1 MESNQ
6 KMSKKLL
13 LFFRSRAKC
22 SRSLS
27 LSLLLSRSRS
37 CSLSFFLSLS
47 LLSCY
52 WTKRGGNNEQTNKRA
67 IKQASFLSDT
77 HLLFSPPNMQAQVV
91 ALGST
96 SPASAPQ
103 ALNRCRHRHRRHQ
116 HLEGA
121 PQCGSQCR
129 QRRRRVPCQSCPE
142 GSPARAAREW
152 LHPPL

>member
-6 KMSKKLL
+6 KMSKNNCSC
-13 LFFRSRAKC
+13 FFVPERSVLA
-22 SRSLS
+22 
-27 LSLLLSRSRS
+27 LSRSRS
-37 CSLSFFLSLS
+37 CSLALALALSLS
-47 LLSCY
+47 FSRSLSCIAIGQ
-52 WTKRGGNNEQTNKRA
+52 RGEATIINKRA

-77 HLLFSPPNMQAQVV
+77 HFLLSPPKVQAQVV
-91 ALGST
+91 ALCST

-103 ALNRCRHRHRRHQ
+103 ALNRCRHRRRRHR

-129 QRRRRVPCQSCPE
+129 QRRHRVPRQSCLE

-152 LHPPL
+152 LHPFS